1 MAAKDLLVKDRK
13 LQGLVVA
20 GWRARVFLF
29 NFILLTLKV
38 FLSLCTN
45 LCE

>member
-1 MAAKDLLVKDRK
+1 MAAKDLSVKDRK
-13 LQGLVVA
+13 LVVA

-38 FLSLCTN
+38 FLSQCTN
-45 LCE
+45 LGV